1 MSSSPRTRRSST
13 MTVVVAALVLVAL
26 AALAVV
32 SGAGQA
38 FVTGLYPPVA
48 VTEQGART
56 RDLYT
61 IVFAIAAVIFLI
73 VEGLI
78 IWTVIRYRRQPGDD
92 VLPRGHFRIVGR
104 AVPGR
109 RRG

>member
-1 MSSSPRTRRSST
+1 MSISPRTNRSST
-13 MTVVVAALVLVAL
+13 MTVVVAAIVVVAL
-26 AALAVV
+26 AVVAIV

-38 FVTGLYPPVA
+38 FVTSLFPPAA

-61 IVFAIAAVIFLI
+61 IVFAIAVVIFFI

-78 IWTVIRYRRQPGDD
+78 VWTVVRYRRTP
-92 VLPRGHFRIVGR
+92 LRIPCRG
-104 AVPGR
+104 
-109 RRG
+109 